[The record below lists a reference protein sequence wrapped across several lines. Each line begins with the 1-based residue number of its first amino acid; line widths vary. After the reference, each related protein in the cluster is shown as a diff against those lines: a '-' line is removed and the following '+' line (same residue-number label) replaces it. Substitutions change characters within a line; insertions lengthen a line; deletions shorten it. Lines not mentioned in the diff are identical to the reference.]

1 MQYELSAQTT
11 TAISYKRVGHSRDRW
26 EHTYAHLLQALR
38 KDAQPSDTVTWF
50 CCLKTCWMTIKSVL
64 GYTLPKGCRLNMIMQ
79 IISILLKQDTMK
91 MLNKLLYLTI
101 CSSWLL
107 NWVLHNAQII
117 NHTQEKEN
125 KNSKLKS
132 IPQGKA
138 GLLANIVVN
147 NSYHTLYLDWLLY

>member
-1 MQYELSAQTT
+1 
-11 TAISYKRVGHSRDRW
+11 
-26 EHTYAHLLQALR
+26 
-38 KDAQPSDTVTWF
+38 
-50 CCLKTCWMTIKSVL
+50 
-64 GYTLPKGCRLNMIMQ
+64 MIMQ
-79 IISILLKQDTMK
+79 IISILLEQDTMK

-117 NHTQEKEN
+117 NYTQEKEN

-132 IPQGKA
+132 IPQGIA

-147 NSYHTLYLDWLLY
+147 NSYHTLYLDRLLY